1 MTQKEFL
8 DQAIPLL
15 EEIQNTPTLLAWC
28 RNFSFYD
35 LNHDQPELDEALT
48 RMTDDAYA
56 TGLVIKD
63 YWDVIHNTGMDE
75 YAVCTAA
82 PAWLDTL
89 NRKQTLAAIAYLF
102 RRNRFVEGSLINH
115 SVASG
120 ALLRLFRH
128 LRSFEESASE
138 QP

>member
-1 MTQKEFL
+1 
-8 DQAIPLL
+8 
-15 EEIQNTPTLLAWC
+15 
-28 RNFSFYD
+28 
-35 LNHDQPELDEALT
+35 
-48 RMTDDAYA
+48 MTDDAYA

-138 QP
+138 QPQAKNSSQKLLKAIKQSCELFCLHQAFLL